1 MQFIA
6 LHKDMQPTGAE
17 WPAMKAQH
25 KYWSEA
31 AQFIK
36 DTAGTDH
43 LREGTTISLP
53 TVCNQ
58 KWLRMY
64 ATKNVY

>member
-1 MQFIA
+1 
-6 LHKDMQPTGAE
+6 MQPTGAE

-36 DTAGTDH
+36 DTAGTEH
-43 LREGTTISLP
+43 LREGTTISLN
-53 TVCNQ
+53 TVF
-58 KWLRMY
+58 WLRMH
-64 ATKNVY
+64 ATKNV